1 MPTNDL
7 DTRFWRACDILRRD
21 DNTQSLLDYVEQISW
36 LLFLKSFEDLE
47 DTRVADAEYEGRP
60 FERVIDGFY
69 RWSVWTGGRVN
80 RAQAGQR
87 EAEAALRSA
96 QKTLLGLETMLVPDP
111 DALDAARRAFR
122 EAEAAVSVAAAQVE
136 SERQAQRDA
145 LAPLLA
151 DDPDEAKRAVNHQTA
166 RGQPPNRSGH
176 RGWADAEGAAE
187 LPERSALPPP
197 ARAAQHAG
205 ARGHPPD
212 LRGSAEQDGEERRDP
227 ARRH

>member
-47 DTRVADAEYEGRP
+47 DTRVDDAEYEGQP

-87 EAEAALRSA
+87 EAEAALRAA
-96 QKTLLGLETMLVPDP
+96 QKALLGLETQLLPDP
-111 DALDAARRAFR
+111 DALAAARQALRD
-122 EAEAAVSVAAAQVE
+122 AEAAVKTAAAQVE
-136 SERQAQRDA
+136 AERQAQRDA

-151 DDPDEAKRAVNHQTA
+151 DDADEAKTGPQTA
-166 RGQPPNRSGH
+166 EAILAGLTQKPLLRFLNDRLFP
-176 RGWADAEGAAE
+176 A
-187 LPERSALPPP
+187 P
-197 ARAAQHAG
+197 ARAARHAG
-205 ARGHPPD
+205 ARGDPPD
-212 LRGSAEQDGEERRDP
+212 LRGSAEQDGEERRHP
-227 ARRH
+227 ARRHRRGGWH